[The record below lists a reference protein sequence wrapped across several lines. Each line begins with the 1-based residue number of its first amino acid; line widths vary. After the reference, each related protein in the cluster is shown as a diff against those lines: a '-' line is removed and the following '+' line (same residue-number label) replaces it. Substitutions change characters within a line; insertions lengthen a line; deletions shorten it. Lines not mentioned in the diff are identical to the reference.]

1 MTKSSFA
8 HTCHLATAPP
18 TWCSRPWE
26 PLVAASQCLHLA
38 RCLSLHT
45 PILTLWPEHPCEQQ
59 IQHSGLPDSSWSST
73 YWSFFHFT
81 STTAGW
87 PSLGLVLGR
96 TTTFKIMNTNISPLE
111 TTCHRPA
118 HFVTSPQWQI
128 SLTSLEP
135 LPLSGLPL
143 LPPVTR
149 YSHYG
154 KQCGHSSETKK

>member
-1 MTKSSFA
+1 MLSA
-8 HTCHLATAPP
+8 MGAPG
-18 TWCSRPWE
+18 
-26 PLVAASQCLHLA
+26 
-38 RCLSLHT
+38 RCLSVLTPGSLSFSPHSYPHSVTWTPLWATDPTPWPSRFFMVFYLLIVLPFYFNHT
-45 PILTLWPEHPCEQQ
+45 
-59 IQHSGLPDSSWSST
+59 
-73 YWSFFHFT
+73 
-81 STTAGW
+81 GW
-87 PSLGLVLGR
+87 PSLGLVFGR
-96 TTTFKIMNTNISPLE
+96 TTTFKIMNTNILPLE

-135 LPLSGLPL
+135 LTLSGLPL